1 MRVIYSFTD
10 VDPEDITGL
19 EYHGSTNRGTK
30 SVVLINNNDGN
41 QTLPDDTITMDF
53 LITEVCVSVYQYSSN
68 LNFEEWTIHKSV
80 SKFITVQI
88 VEHFSRRLRFQG
100 REWPIGVKFWKFLR
114 DHKNITLSWQ
124 VQKP

>member
-68 LNFEEWTIHKSV
+68 LNFEE
-80 SKFITVQI
+80 
-88 VEHFSRRLRFQG
+88 
-100 REWPIGVKFWKFLR
+100 
-114 DHKNITLSWQ
+114 
-124 VQKP
+124 